1 MTERQYKKADKKVF
15 LALLVVTIG
24 VFLNLLGM
32 VFSSG
37 AGSAVA
43 GVIVL
48 SALGTI
54 ANFVI
59 YSKFKGT
66 RSCGIYMT
74 VIATIVYLAMV
85 ITVDALFFF
94 MLIAAVFVAQM
105 AYLEI
110 KRLNI
115 LSVAILPVFIIR
127 CLSLAGK
134 GTVSATE
141 AGTSIAILL
150 LINMAVYSI
159 TRIWIDFN
167 NDTLATVGRVSEEL
181 VNHFDEANRY
191 IETLDEAI
199 NTSNLSMQDIA
210 SNIESTAHEIQ
221 NQAQMCMGIG
231 DNTQS
236 AKEQTNIMVEA
247 SGRALEEVSL
257 GAKAMDTLHN
267 HAKDVE
273 RDNIETVQYVVTLND
288 RTAEVKKILGII
300 DDISIQ
306 THLLALN
313 ASVEAS
319 RAGDAGRGFSVVADE
334 IKNLSEQ
341 TKAAT
346 ADITNILTQLD
357 DDVERVTAS
366 IDHSV
371 KTVGEQNSLIEE
383 TKAKFDAIDSGV
395 NQLIEIISDFRRVIS
410 GITDAS
416 AMIAD
421 GVTELSANSEE
432 VAAAS
437 NDGTR
442 IMTKAVSDMN
452 QVKAALAGIFELAQH
467 LRDEYNV

>member
-15 LALLVVTIG
+15 IALLVVTIG

-43 GVIVL
+43 GVTVL

-74 VIATIVYLAMV
+74 VVATIVYLAMV

-115 LSVAILPVFIIR
+115 LSVAVLPVFIIR

-221 NQAQMCMGIG
+221 NQAQMCQGIG

-247 SGRALEEVSL
+247 SGKALEEVSL
-257 GAKAMDTLHN
+257 GAKAMDTLHT

-346 ADITNILTQLD
+346 GDITAILAQLD
-357 DDVERVTAS
+357 SDVEQVTAS

-395 NQLIEIISDFRRVIS
+395 NQLIEIINDFRRIIS

-452 QVKAALAGIFELAQH
+452 QVKAALTGIFELAQH

>member
-15 LALLVVTIG
+15 LALMVVSIG
-24 VFLNLLGM
+24 VFLNVLGM
-32 VFSSG
+32 LVSLDAGKVVG
-37 AGSAVA
+37 AVTL
-43 GVIVL
+43 L
-48 SALGTI
+48 SAIGTV
-54 ANFVI
+54 ANCVI

-74 VIATIVYLAMV
+74 VVATIVYLAMMLA
-85 ITVDALFFF
+85 VDALFFF
-94 MLIAAVFVAQM
+94 LLIAAVFVAQM

-110 KRLNI
+110 KRLNV
-115 LSVAILPVFIIR
+115 LSVVVLPFFIFR

-134 GTVSATE
+134 GVVSATE
-141 AGTSIAILL
+141 AGTTIAILL

-167 NDTLATVGRVSEEL
+167 NDTIATVRRVSEEL
-181 VNHFDEANRY
+181 VNHFDEANSY
-191 IETLDEAI
+191 IATLDEAI

-221 NQAQMCMGIG
+221 NQAQMCQGIG
-231 DNTQS
+231 DNTQN
-236 AKEQTNIMVEA
+236 AKEQTKTMVEA
-247 SGRALEEVSL
+247 SGKALEEVSL

-273 RDNIETVQYVVTLND
+273 RDNMETVQYVVTLND
-288 RTAEVKKILGII
+288 RTDEVKKILRII

-346 ADITNILTQLD
+346 NDITNILALLD
-357 DDVERVTAS
+357 SDVEQVTAS

-395 NQLIEIISDFRRVIS
+395 NQLIEIINDFRRVIN

-416 AMIAD
+416 VMIAD

-452 QVKAALAGIFELAQH
+452 QVKAALTGIFELAQD